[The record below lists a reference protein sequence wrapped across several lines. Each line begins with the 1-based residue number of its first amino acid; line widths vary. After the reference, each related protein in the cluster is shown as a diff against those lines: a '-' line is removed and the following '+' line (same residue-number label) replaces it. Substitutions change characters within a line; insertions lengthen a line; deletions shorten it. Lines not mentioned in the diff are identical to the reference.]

1 MVISIMEKINRLSLY
16 IINTL
21 KFLRLVLGKSAI
33 QLSYDINKGENYVT
47 NIENNETVN
56 KYNSADFAAIADA
69 LECKIH
75 DFIPSDEWDVSDS
88 HTKVDKVV
96 DTLKDP
102 RFAKRIISAVYTR
115 NTHPKALESIE
126 NLYGHFHLKSDKV
139 EERKV
144 VKEVW
149 EKFVANNKA

>member
-1 MVISIMEKINRLSLY
+1 MEKINRASLFV
-16 IINTL
+16 INAI

-47 NIENNETVN
+47 NIENSETVN
-56 KYNSADFAAIADA
+56 KYNSADFATIADN

-75 DFIPSDEWDVSDS
+75 DFIPPDEWNVSDS
-88 HTKVDKVV
+88 HSKVDKVV

-102 RFAKRIISAVYTR
+102 HFAKRVILAIYNR
-115 NTHPKALESIE
+115 NSDSEALKSVEK
-126 NLYGHFHLKSDKV
+126 LYAHLNLKSDKL
-139 EERKV
+139 EERQV

-149 EKFVANNKA
+149 EKFDSNNKA

>member
-1 MVISIMEKINRLSLY
+1 MQKINKLSLY
-16 IINTL
+16 IVNNIL
-21 KFLRLVLGKSAI
+21 FLRLVIGKSAYD
-33 QLSYDINKGENYVT
+33 LSIGIKKNKNYVSH
-47 NIENNETVN
+47 IED
-56 KYNSADFAAIADA
+56 KDKPDHYNSADFAAIADE

-88 HTKVDKVV
+88 HAKVEKVV

-102 RFAKRIISAVYTR
+102 RFAKRVISAIYAR
-115 NTHPKALESIE
+115 NTQDKALESIE
-126 NLYGHFHLKSDKV
+126 NLYGHFHLKSEKV

-149 EKFVANNKA
+149 EKFLANNKA